1 MRDYTKFYTSK
12 LIPDVEKAIPGVK
25 IYLLKWIRGQDN
37 SSMGVIYA
45 FANEADRNKYWNNDG
60 TATALGKTVGAKL
73 NDLQKETEKY
83 EVTSNDA
90 DRYNDWLVQ

>member
-37 SSMGVIYA
+37 SSMGVIC
-45 FANEADRNKYWNNDG
+45 
-60 TATALGKTVGAKL
+60 VC
-73 NDLQKETEKY
+73 
-83 EVTSNDA
+83 
-90 DRYNDWLVQ
+90 